1 MRIGLGQ
8 IPYFIPGRFFRIFFL
23 MSLAWLG
30 LVFVVFAG
38 CKKAVPEPPFVP
50 EVLVLPLRAE
60 DVPIYSEWIGTTEGS
75 INAEIRARV
84 SGYLQ
89 KRNYTEGS
97 AVKKGDLLFQIDP
110 RTYQAALD
118 EAKGLLAQAEAK
130 QEKCRQDHDRYETLL
145 KEGAVSQQEFETVKY
160 SYAAA
165 EADVKTRQAA
175 VENARLNLGWTEIR
189 SPIDGVAGFS
199 IAQIGNLIN
208 PETLLTTVSKTDP
221 TKVQFAVS
229 EQEYLKYSRQI
240 TEAMKSE
247 KEGKRRDAFLELV
260 LADGTVY
267 AERGYLGLANRQVD
281 SKTGSILIQAL
292 FPNPSHLLRPGLYA
306 KVRATVKD
314 LKGSILIPQRA
325 VQELQGTYQVA
336 LVKPDQTIEIRIIQT
351 GERVGSRW
359 VVTQGLS
366 SGENLVVEGVQKVAP
381 GMKVNPKPAPEDPI
395 LPVQPPKS

>member
-1 MRIGLGQ
+1 MLH
-8 IPYFIPGRFFRIFFL
+8 
-23 MSLAWLG
+23 AWLALLTLG
-30 LVFVVFAG
+30 LAA
-38 CKKAVPEPPFVP
+38 CKKPAPEIQFVP
-50 EVLVLPLRAE
+50 DVLIITLRTQ

-75 INAEIRARV
+75 INAEIRSRV

-89 KRNYTEGS
+89 KCSYTEGS

-118 EAKGLLAQAEAK
+118 EAKGVLAQAEAK
-130 QEKCRQDHDRYETLL
+130 QEKFRQDRDRHETLL

-160 SYAAA
+160 SYEAA
-165 EADVKTRQAA
+165 EADVKARKAS
-175 VENARLNLGWTEIR
+175 VENAQLNLGWTEIR

-199 IAQIGNLIN
+199 IAQLGNLIN

-221 TKVQFAVS
+221 TKVQFSVS

-240 TEAMKSE
+240 TEAMKAE

-267 AERGYLGLANRQVD
+267 AEKGYLGLANRQVD

-292 FPNPSHLLRPGLYA
+292 FPNPNHILRPGLYA
-306 KVRATVKD
+306 KVRAAVKD

-325 VQELQGTYQVA
+325 VRELQGTYQVA
-336 LVKPDQTIEIRIIQT
+336 VVKPDHTIELRTIQA

-359 VVTQGLS
+359 VITQGLAA
-366 SGENLVVEGVQKVAP
+366 GESIVVEGVQKVAP
-381 GMKVNPKPAPEDPI
+381 GMKVNPQPAPEEPAT
-395 LPVQPPKS
+395 PPAPAKS